1 MNEALTKN
9 FEKTFM
15 EKVAGIH
22 AAFGEDPRTVAFVE
36 VPKNV
41 VVDQK
46 LETAF
51 RLTNSVNH
59 AWWENEGVTPM
70 FPEQGC
76 RSTSVGDM
84 VLIGTEKYVCESQGW
99 EKLNES

>member
-1 MNEALTKN
+1 MMNEALTKN
-9 FEKTFM
+9 YEKTLK
-15 EKVAGIH
+15 EQVAVIH
-22 AAFGEDPRTVAFVE
+22 AAFGEEPRTVAFVE

-51 RLTNSVNH
+51 RLTNNINR
-59 AWWENEGVTPM
+59 AWWENEEVTPV

-84 VLIGTEKYVCESQGW
+84 VLVGTEKYVCVSTGW
-99 EKLNES
+99 KKV

>member
-9 FEKTFM
+9 LEKTFK
-15 EKVAGIH
+15 EKVAVIH
-22 AAFGEDPRTVAFVE
+22 AAFDEEPRTVAFVE

-41 VVDQK
+41 SVDQK

-51 RLTNSVNH
+51 RLTNSINH
-59 AWWENEGVTPM
+59 AWWENEEVTPM

-84 VLIGTEKYVCESQGW
+84 VLVGTEKYVCASIGW
-99 EKLNES
+99 KKV

>member
-9 FEKTFM
+9 LEKTFK
-15 EKVAGIH
+15 EKVAVIH
-22 AAFGEDPRTVAFVE
+22 AAFDEEPRTVAFVE

-41 VVDQK
+41 SVDQK

-51 RLTNSVNH
+51 RLTNSINH

-84 VLIGTEKYVCESQGW
+84 VLVGTEKYVCASVGW
-99 EKLNES
+99 KKV

>member
-1 MNEALTKN
+1 MMNEALTKN
-9 FEKTFM
+9 YEKTFM
-15 EKVAGIH
+15 EKVVVIH
-22 AAFGEDPRTVAFVE
+22 AAFQETPRTVAFVE

-51 RLTNSVNH
+51 RLTNNINR
-59 AWWENEGVTPM
+59 AWWENEEVTPV

-84 VLIGTEKYVCESQGW
+84 VLVGTEKYVCVSTGW
-99 EKLNES
+99 KKV

>member
-9 FEKTFM
+9 YEKTFM
-15 EKVAGIH
+15 ENVAVIH
-22 AAFGEDPRTVAFVE
+22 AAFGEEPRTVAFVE

-46 LETAF
+46 LELAF
-51 RLTNSVNH
+51 KLTNNINR
-59 AWWENEGVTPM
+59 AWWENEEATPVF

-84 VLIGTEKYVCESQGW
+84 VLVGTEKYVCVSTGW
-99 EKLNES
+99 KKV

>member
-9 FEKTFM
+9 YEKTLK
-15 EKVAGIH
+15 EQVAVIH
-22 AAFGEDPRTVAFVE
+22 AAIGEEPRIVAFVE

-51 RLTNSVNH
+51 RLTNNINR
-59 AWWENEGVTPM
+59 AWWENEEVTPM
-70 FPEQGC
+70 FPDQGC

-84 VLIGTEKYVCESQGW
+84 VLVGTEKYVCVSTGW
-99 EKLNES
+99 KKV

>member
-9 FEKTFM
+9 LEKTFK
-15 EKVAGIH
+15 EKVAVIH
-22 AAFGEDPRTVAFVE
+22 AAFDEEPRTVAFVE

-41 VVDQK
+41 SVDQK

-51 RLTNSVNH
+51 RLTNSINH
-59 AWWENEGVTPM
+59 AWWENEDVTPM

-84 VLIGTEKYVCESQGW
+84 VLVGTEKYVCASIGW
-99 EKLNES
+99 KKV

>member
-9 FEKTFM
+9 LEKTFK
-15 EKVAGIH
+15 EKVAVIH
-22 AAFGEDPRTVAFVE
+22 AAFDEEPRTVAFVE

-41 VVDQK
+41 SVDQK

-70 FPEQGC
+70 FPEKGC

-84 VLIGTEKYVCESQGW
+84 VLIGTEKYVCENMGW
-99 EKLNES
+99 KKV